1 MDVNQGVWG
10 ERGWGAGK
18 AFQRRRGLMRVFNM
32 ERGSAGEEGRGP
44 SRLSEQLMQSLRGV
58 DCDHSPGASEGYG
71 KVEG

>member
-1 MDVNQGVWG
+1 
-10 ERGWGAGK
+10 
-18 AFQRRRGLMRVFNM
+18 MRVFNM